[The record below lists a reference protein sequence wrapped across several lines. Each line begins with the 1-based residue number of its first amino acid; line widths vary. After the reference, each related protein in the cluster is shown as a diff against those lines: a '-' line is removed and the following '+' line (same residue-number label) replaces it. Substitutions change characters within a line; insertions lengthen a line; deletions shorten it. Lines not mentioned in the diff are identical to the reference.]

1 MNLFLYH
8 GFQPG
13 STTLGPVTTT
23 TAGPVTNTTV
33 NECIAATSSC
43 ECSDISKGF
52 KTYTFMLGEVERC
65 FTVYHPLN
73 QNGALPVMFAPNCYA
88 KDKLSGIEGLND
100 KSSGNAAAKRYGF
113 ARIGLS
119 TPGISR
125 VIY

>member
-1 MNLFLYH
+1 M
-8 GFQPG
+8 
-13 STTLGPVTTT
+13 
-23 TAGPVTNTTV
+23 
-33 NECIAATSSC
+33 
-43 ECSDISKGF
+43 
-52 KTYTFMLGEVERC
+52 TYTFMLGEVERC

-119 TPGISR
+119 TPGIMA
-125 VIY
+125 IYKLWIDY